1 MTNLTLEVAP
11 VLCLLESNKKAQTR
25 AQLNKTMENDP
36 RHPRSCICAECEMH
50 RENAAIAA
58 KEQAEARRSAEAG
71 SVSVG
76 VGQHAAAALWK
87 TFKEH
92 ERTYVDMLEAA
103 ACLIVN
109 VADKT
114 ESTDHEILTY
124 VWKLTTDMRA
134 NAARSGK
141 PNA

>member
-1 MTNLTLEVAP
+1 MAHCEYCKQEIRLGPVAH
-11 VLCLLESNKKAQTR
+11 R
-25 AQLNKTMENDP
+25 
-36 RHPRSCICAECEMH
+36 CAG
-50 RENAAIAA
+50 RDAAA

-114 ESTDHEILTY
+114 ESTDHEIHTY

>member
-1 MTNLTLEVAP
+1 MDKSQDPEAAETV
-11 VLCLLESNKKAQTR
+11 QTTDSP
-25 AQLNKTMENDP
+25 AVDP
-36 RHPRSCICAECEMH
+36 STAC
-50 RENAAIAA
+50 
-58 KEQAEARRSAEAG
+58 

-92 ERTYVDMLEAA
+92 ELTYVDMLEAA

-114 ESTDHEILTY
+114 ESTDHEIHSY

-134 NAARSGK
+134 NAARSSK
-141 PNA
+141 PNSKA